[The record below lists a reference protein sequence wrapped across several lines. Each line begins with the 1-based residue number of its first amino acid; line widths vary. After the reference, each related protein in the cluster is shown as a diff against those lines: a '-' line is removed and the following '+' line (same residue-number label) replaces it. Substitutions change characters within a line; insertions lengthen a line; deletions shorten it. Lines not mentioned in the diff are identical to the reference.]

1 MNKKT
6 YQSFLQLLK
15 DELIPAMG
23 CTEPIALAYAS
34 ALAKKYLGENP
45 VAVEVIVSKNIMKNV
60 KSVIVPN
67 THGLKGISAAVV
79 TGIIAG
85 NSNLVLEVIS
95 KVTKKQ
101 LQDIKS
107 ILKTLPIIIKES
119 CSDNPLDIKVT
130 LKGEQHC
137 TCVQII
143 GEHDNVTLIQK
154 DDLVI
159 LKKPYQKND
168 KANPPHLS
176 VKEIVNFAN
185 HVDIHDVEKII
196 DRQIDYNVAIAEEG
210 LSHSYGANIGQIML
224 KTYGHSPANLA
235 KVYASAAAD
244 ARMSGC
250 NLPVIINSGSGNQ
263 GLTVSLP
270 VIIYARELHVS
281 HDNLIRALTIANLV
295 NIHLKTGIGRL
306 SAFCGATCAGVGAGA
321 GICYFYKNEMK
332 AYEHTIVNGLV
343 INSGLICDGAKP
355 SCAAKIASSVDAG
368 LLGLEMALNNSE
380 FCAGEG
386 IVSDDV
392 EKTIENICQLA
403 SKGMK
408 ETDTEIIE
416 LMTKHC

>member
-15 DELIPAMG
+15 NELIPAMG

-34 ALAKKYLGENP
+34 ALAKKYLEED
-45 VAVEVIVSKNIMKNV
+45 VLSAEIIVSKNIIKNV

-67 THGLKGISAAVV
+67 THGLKGINAAII

-85 NSNLVLEVIS
+85 NSDLVLEVIS
-95 KVTKKQ
+95 QVTKRQ
-101 LQDIKS
+101 LQEIKS
-107 ILKTLPIIIKES
+107 KLKTLPIVIKES
-119 CSDNPLDIKVT
+119 SSDEALDIKIA
-130 LKGEQHC
+130 LKGEHHC
-137 TCVQII
+137 ACVQII
-143 GEHDNVTLIQK
+143 GEHANVTLIQK
-154 DDLVI
+154 DDLLI
-159 LKKPYQKND
+159 LHKPYQKSE
-168 KANPPHLS
+168 KMNPPHLS
-176 VKEIVNFAN
+176 VKEIVNFAQQ
-185 HVDIHDVEKII
+185 VDIQDVQAII
-196 DRQIDYNVAIAEEG
+196 DRQIDYNLAIAQEG
-210 LSHSYGANIGQIML
+210 LTHSYGAHIGQIML
-224 KTYGHSPANLA
+224 KSYGTSPANLA
-235 KVYASAAAD
+235 KAYAAAAAD

-250 NLPVIINSGSGNQ
+250 SLPVIINSGSGNQ

-270 VIIYARELHVS
+270 VIIYARELHVA
-281 HDNLIRALTIANLV
+281 HDDLIRALVLSNLI

-321 GICYFYKNEMK
+321 GICYFYQNELK

-368 LLGLEMALNNSE
+368 LLGLEMALHKSE

-392 EKTIENICQLA
+392 EKTIENIYQLA
-403 SKGMK
+403 NKGMK
-408 ETDTEIIE
+408 ETDIEIVE